1 MALVL
6 KNGAIFLHIPKT
18 GGNWITDVLEKNN
31 LVTGSLGFKH
41 ADIDRL
47 FVPSLNSEK
56 MLLKY
61 FLKRRMESIL
71 SRMLGT
77 SGKQK
82 PFMFCFVRHP
92 LTWYESWFKY
102 MSQPS
107 RLWRMWGDEK
117 AHVVWHPNSV
127 LNGLGHKDFNQ
138 FVRNVVRKRPGY
150 VTELFG
156 WYTKPQIDFVGKLE
170 NLREDLITVLK
181 MMGLDFD
188 EESIRTHPKVG
199 VSPKPAQEIVWD
211 KDLKEEVYKLEY
223 AGIVRYGYDQMEQSD

>member
-71 SRMLGT
+71 GRILGT
-77 SGKQK
+77 SGNQK

-92 LTWYESWFKY
+92 VTWYESWFKY

-107 RLWRMWGDEK
+107 RHWWAWGDER
-117 AHVVWHPNSV
+117 ANEVWHPNSM
-127 LNGLGHKDFNQ
+127 LNGLGDPDFNQ

-150 VTELFG
+150 VTEMYG
-156 WYTKPQIDFVGKLE
+156 WYTKSQIDFVGKLE
-170 NLREDLITVLK
+170 NLQEDLVTALK
-181 MMGLDFD
+181 MTGLVFD
-188 EESIRTHPKVG
+188 EESIRNHPKVG
-199 VSPKPAQEIVWD
+199 VSPEPRQEIIWD
-211 KDLKEEVYKLEY
+211 RDLKEEVYKLEY
-223 AGIVRYGYDQMEQSD
+223 AGMVRFGYDRLEQDD